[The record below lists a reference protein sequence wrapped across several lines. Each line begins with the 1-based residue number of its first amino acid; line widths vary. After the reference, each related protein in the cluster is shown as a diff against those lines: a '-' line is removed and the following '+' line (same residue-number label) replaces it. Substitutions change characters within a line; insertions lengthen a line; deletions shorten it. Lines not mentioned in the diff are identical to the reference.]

1 VLTVLLSCIVWGS
14 ELAVITLGLS
24 LSFSILGFVSFVH
37 FEFAAVGAYLA
48 LWVNQQAHLP
58 LGVAILVAM
67 IVTGLIG
74 VVIDLVVF
82 RAMRE
87 ADTASKMLASV
98 GLAIVL
104 TQLSQ
109 AAFGYTSQFFAY
121 VPTPVSVGGVYVSW
135 TQVIVV
141 GAAVITAAGC
151 AAVMARTSVGRI
163 LRSCADDQDLARAR
177 GINTSYVITGVWFA
191 SAAFAA
197 LGGALVG
204 LQSYISPQLGDSVL
218 IPVLAAATV
227 GGLGSARGAL
237 LGAFLVA
244 TVQNLLLYLNW
255 GWVFGGQWHVAAT
268 YKSGLAIALLV
279 VVLLFRPQGLLTRA
293 EVRRG

>member
-1 VLTVLLSCIVWGS
+1 MLTVLLSCVVWGS
-14 ELAVITLGLS
+14 ELAVVTLGLS
-24 LSFSILGFVSFVH
+24 MSFSLLGFVSFVH

-48 LWVNQQAHLP
+48 LWVNQHMHLP
-58 LGVAILVAM
+58 LGLAILAAM
-67 IVTGLIG
+67 VITGLIG

-87 ADTASKMLASV
+87 ADDSAKMLASV
-98 GLAIVL
+98 GLGIVL
-104 TQLSQ
+104 TQISQ
-109 AAFGYTSQFFAY
+109 ALFGYTSQFFAY
-121 VPTPVSVGGVYVSW
+121 VPKPVSVGGVYVSW
-135 TQVIVV
+135 TQAIVI
-141 GAAVITAAGC
+141 GAAVVTAAGT
-151 AAVMARTSVGRI
+151 ALVLTKTSVGRI
-163 LRSCADDQDLARAR
+163 LRSCADDANLARSR

-197 LGGALVG
+197 LGGAMVG
-204 LQSYISPQLGDSVL
+204 LQSYVSPQLGNDII

-244 TVQNLLLYLNW
+244 TVENLLLYLNW
-255 GWVFGGQWHVAAT
+255 GWVFGTQWHIDAT
-268 YKSGLAIALLV
+268 YKSGLAMAVLVLILLV
-279 VVLLFRPQGLLTRA
+279 RPQGLLVHA